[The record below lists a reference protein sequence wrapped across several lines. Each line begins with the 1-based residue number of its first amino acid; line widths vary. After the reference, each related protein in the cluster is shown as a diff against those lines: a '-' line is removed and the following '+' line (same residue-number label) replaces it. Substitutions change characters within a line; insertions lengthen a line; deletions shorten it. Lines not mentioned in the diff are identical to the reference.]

1 MKRLVLIDGHAVL
14 YRAFH
19 ALPPLTSSNGQ
30 LVNAVYGFVLMLLKV
45 YQDLKPDYLVV
56 AFDLPIPTFRHET
69 YIAYQATRPHMDDGL
84 KGQIVLVKEVVE
96 SARIPI
102 FTAPGFEA
110 DDVIATLARQCKG
123 KSEVIIVTGDRDI
136 FQLVDDGVKVYM
148 LTRGMSEGRV
158 FDKKQVKEY
167 LGISPEQI
175 VDYKAL
181 TGDSSDNY
189 PGVPGIGPK
198 TAVEL
203 LKEFGNLEKLYRN
216 VEGVKE
222 NIKKKLKE
230 GKESALMSQK
240 LAQISARVPVELDLE
255 KAKLADL
262 KTNEKFIDKLKEL
275 GFKSLLARVRGVTD
289 KDTDADKDKE
299 GGQTSLF

>member
-1 MKRLVLIDGHAVL
+1 
-14 YRAFH
+14 
-19 ALPPLTSSNGQ
+19 
-30 LVNAVYGFVLMLLKV
+30 
-45 YQDLKPDYLVV
+45 
-56 AFDLPIPTFRHET
+56 
-69 YIAYQATRPHMDDGL
+69 
-84 KGQIVLVKEVVE
+84 
-96 SARIPI
+96 
-102 FTAPGFEA
+102 
-110 DDVIATLARQCKG
+110 
-123 KSEVIIVTGDRDI
+123 
-136 FQLVDDGVKVYM
+136 
-148 LTRGMSEGRV
+148 MSEGRV